1 MASNNSEEED
11 VDFNEETDLR
21 DNASV
26 GIEDEYGVNGD
37 ENLRPSSPTAEA
49 ENADESADENKSG
62 IRQDSKIIFL

>member
-11 VDFNEETDLR
+11 VDFNEESDLR

-26 GIEDEYGVNGD
+26 GIEDEYGND
-37 ENLRPSSPTAEA
+37 DANPRSPSAEA

-62 IRQDSKIIFL
+62 IRKDIKIIFL

>member
-26 GIEDEYGVNGD
+26 GIEDEYGGNGD
-37 ENLRPSSPTAEA
+37 ENPRPSSPTAEA

-62 IRQDSKIIFL
+62 IRQDIKIIFL